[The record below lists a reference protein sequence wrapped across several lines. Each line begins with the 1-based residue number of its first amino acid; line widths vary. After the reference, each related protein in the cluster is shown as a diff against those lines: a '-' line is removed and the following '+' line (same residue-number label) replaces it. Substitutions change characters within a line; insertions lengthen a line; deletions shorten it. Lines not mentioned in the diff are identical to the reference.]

1 MPYTLENSVKAS
13 AVGQIL
19 SQVYLATIREQE
31 SAAYTCGSAGSF
43 DFRGIQPMVR
53 LLAVSQGNPEKN
65 ARAVELLYKGFND
78 NMAKMD
84 ADAMQKV
91 KEYMLK
97 QADVDAKSNSHWMN
111 VLTTWKDFGVDLQ
124 TDYKKVVE
132 SLTADSLQ
140 KFMKQ
145 VAAANNQMEV
155 IMMTE
160 PKDDKK
166 AE

>member
-1 MPYTLENSVKAS
+1 M
-13 AVGQIL
+13 
-19 SQVYLATIREQE
+19 
-31 SAAYTCGSAGSF
+31 
-43 DFRGIQPMVR
+43 
-53 LLAVSQGNPEKN
+53 
-65 ARAVELLYKGFND
+65 ELLYKGFND

-145 VAAANNQMEV
+145 VAAANNQLVV